1 LAKAA
6 SLRIRSGLSPA
17 VTRNWPASSV
27 LTPKSSTSSGATL
40 LDDGLDL
47 AAECFGFGVEGLPAT
62 SQVPKRQFGAGDHQA
77 IRLVDQLEEL
87 LGLGLESAQGTLRDR
102 AINRWCRS
110 QPCSAFACWA
120 ELHPGSVKKPQ
131 SRWTSLLAKRVAA
144 DLAARGW
151 TIEAIMTDHGTEFA
165 GAFPTAVDELGV
177 QHRRIVAGRPQTNG
191 CVERVHETILEEC
204 WKPACARH
212 LLTNITGLREELR
225 RYLRYYNTD
234 RAQTGR
240 WTRGRTPEQ
249 VVGKAKMWAR

>member
-1 LAKAA
+1 
-6 SLRIRSGLSPA
+6 
-17 VTRNWPASSV
+17 
-27 LTPKSSTSSGATL
+27 
-40 LDDGLDL
+40 
-47 AAECFGFGVEGLPAT
+47 
-62 SQVPKRQFGAGDHQA
+62 
-77 IRLVDQLEEL
+77 
-87 LGLGLESAQGTLRDR
+87 
-102 AINRWCRS
+102 
-110 QPCSAFACWA
+110 
-120 ELHPGSVKKPQ
+120 
-131 SRWTSLLAKRVAA
+131 
-144 DLAARGW
+144 
-151 TIEAIMTDHGTEFA
+151 MTDHGTEFA